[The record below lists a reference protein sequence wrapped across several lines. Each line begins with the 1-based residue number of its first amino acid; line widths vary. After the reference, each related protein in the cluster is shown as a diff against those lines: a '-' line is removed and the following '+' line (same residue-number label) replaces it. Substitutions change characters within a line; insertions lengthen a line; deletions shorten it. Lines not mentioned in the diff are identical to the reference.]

1 MGPSSDEGEEEEPT
15 KETETEQAWG
25 RGENRVHGILESRGR
40 KCFKEEQCQMFVSV
54 RLVM

>member
-40 KCFKEEQCQMFVSV
+40 KCFKEEQCQMLVSV